1 MTLRLN
7 ATRDTQA
14 QPSTLALGLGSND
27 TVQDICNGQGTV
39 ALRRTDFKLW
49 HGTRDLVP
57 LPTKAQ

>member
-27 TVQDICNGQGTV
+27 TVQDM
-39 ALRRTDFKLW
+39 K
-49 HGTRDLVP
+49 RDM
-57 LPTKAQ
+57 